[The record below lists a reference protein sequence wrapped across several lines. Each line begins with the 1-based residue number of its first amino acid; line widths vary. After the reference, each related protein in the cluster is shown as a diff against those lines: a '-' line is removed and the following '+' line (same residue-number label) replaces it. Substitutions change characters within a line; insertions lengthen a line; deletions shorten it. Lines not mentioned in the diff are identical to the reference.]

1 MYFHTMYIDV
11 RKRGAYM
18 KIGDFARKY
27 DMNVTTVRYYVE
39 HALLTPERK
48 NNQYVFNNSC
58 AEDMEKIIRYKSLS
72 FSLEEIELLLFLEKT
87 SKFKDRIVLDIFSSI
102 LKNKKEALEQKN
114 QCIKNTIKELTYE
127 IENLPHSCE
136 SAKDDVN
143 GIPFTFIPYMY
154 CPICSSPLRLESASL
169 SNNKL
174 TSGDLSCACGYE
186 SHIED
191 GVILCDG
198 YTQSTPFKAFKNIE
212 SVVSI
217 TEEFGKE
224 YRILIDK
231 AYMWMYHQIPTG
243 DEHRIVMAGPFTFNF
258 LLKYCQEFSR
268 NTTFVIIDPSLKRI
282 SKMQKYMKEFDFQTV
297 FIAGTLD
304 KIPVRRECIDIYA
317 DDFSSVNCIFTYNK
331 SPYRYISPLIK
342 KKGMV
347 AGIFTDYGKAPKSIM
362 NFKKDHPD
370 FIPANMSLPKIK
382 KNIEE
387 NGMKFAESKL
397 IGKTSGREKEF
408 RRQIDNE
415 TIPVLGFRAVKK

>member
-1 MYFHTMYIDV
+1 
-11 RKRGAYM
+11 
-18 KIGDFARKY
+18 
-27 DMNVTTVRYYVE
+27 
-39 HALLTPERK
+39 
-48 NNQYVFNNSC
+48 
-58 AEDMEKIIRYKSLS
+58 
-72 FSLEEIELLLFLEKT
+72 
-87 SKFKDRIVLDIFSSI
+87 
-102 LKNKKEALEQKN
+102 
-114 QCIKNTIKELTYE
+114 
-127 IENLPHSCE
+127 
-136 SAKDDVN
+136 
-143 GIPFTFIPYMY
+143 
-154 CPICSSPLRLESASL
+154 
-169 SNNKL
+169 
-174 TSGDLSCACGYE
+174 
-186 SHIED
+186 
-191 GVILCDG
+191 
-198 YTQSTPFKAFKNIE
+198 
-212 SVVSI
+212 
-217 TEEFGKE
+217 
-224 YRILIDK
+224 
-231 AYMWMYHQIPTG
+231 MYHQIPTG

-370 FIPANMSLPKIK
+370 FIPANMSLPKI
-382 KNIEE
+382 NIEE

>member
-1 MYFHTMYIDV
+1 
-11 RKRGAYM
+11 
-18 KIGDFARKY
+18 
-27 DMNVTTVRYYVE
+27 
-39 HALLTPERK
+39 
-48 NNQYVFNNSC
+48 
-58 AEDMEKIIRYKSLS
+58 
-72 FSLEEIELLLFLEKT
+72 
-87 SKFKDRIVLDIFSSI
+87 
-102 LKNKKEALEQKN
+102 
-114 QCIKNTIKELTYE
+114 
-127 IENLPHSCE
+127 
-136 SAKDDVN
+136 
-143 GIPFTFIPYMY
+143 MY

-331 SPYRYISPLIK
+331 KSVQIHISPHK
-342 KKGMV
+342 KERHGRRH
-347 AGIFTDYGKAPKSIM
+347 IHRLRKS
-362 NFKKDHPD
+362 
-370 FIPANMSLPKIK
+370 S
-382 KNIEE
+382 
-387 NGMKFAESKL
+387 
-397 IGKTSGREKEF
+397 EKYNEF
-408 RRQIDNE
+408 
-415 TIPVLGFRAVKK
+415 